1 MNQLEFFKKFNKLNP
16 LELSVMIVGLLV
28 LTLCL
33 MCSLVYFDNGVGNGG
48 GVFRSSGEVSWW
60 FGFNLTEHGGLG
72 FLEKRSEEKKQEQEE
87 DCDYFDGK
95 WVWDESYPLYDS
107 KDCSFIDGGFRCSEN
122 GRPDNFFTKWRWQP
136 TKCNLPRFD
145 AKVMLEKLRNKRL
158 VFVGD
163 SIGRNQWESL
173 LCMLSSA
180 VSNKSSIYEVYGNP
194 ITKHMG
200 SLVFMFQDYNCTIE
214 YYRAPFLVVQGR
226 PPAGSPPNV
235 KYSLKL
241 DQLDWSS
248 GKWKDAD
255 VLILNAG
262 HWWTYDKTI
271 RSGSYFEEGNAIKMN
286 MTVETAFRRSIE
298 TLLGWIDSQVDI
310 NKTSVFFRSY
320 APVHFSGGDWKTGG
334 TCHLDKMPDLTAPYL
349 PHTWGHFNILNDA
362 LSEHANRSHVTKV
375 NLLNVTYMT
384 LQRRDGHS
392 SLYYLGLKPAPIHR
406 QDCSHWCLPGVP
418 DTWNEL
424 LYAVFLKQQFLR
436 SKNFTLEADV
446 S

>member
-1 MNQLEFFKKFNKLNP
+1 MNQLDFFKKFNRLNP
-16 LELSVMIVGLLV
+16 LELSLTILGFLV

-33 MCSLVYFDNGVGNGG
+33 FCSMFYFDNSIGNGG
-48 GVFRSSGEVSWW
+48 NGIRSRAAVTWW
-60 FGFNLTEHGGLG
+60 YGYNLSSNGDFGFV
-72 FLEKRSEEKKQEQEE
+72 EKSREK

-95 WVWDESYPLYDS
+95 WVWDESYPLYNS
-107 KDCSFIDGGFRCSEN
+107 TDCLFVDGGFKCSEN
-122 GRPDNFFTKWRWQP
+122 GRPDNFYTKWRWQP
-136 TKCNLPRFD
+136 NKCNMPRFD
-145 AKVMLEKLRNKRL
+145 AKLMLEKLRNKRL
-158 VFVGD
+158 AFVGD

-173 LCMLSSA
+173 MCMLSSV
-180 VSNKSSIYEVYGNP
+180 VSNKSSIYEVHGNP

-200 SLVFMFQDYNCTIE
+200 ALVFMFRDYNCTIE

-235 KYSLKL
+235 RYTLKV
-241 DQLDWSS
+241 DKLDWSS

-271 RSGSYFEEGNAIKMN
+271 RSGCYFEEVNTVKMN
-286 MTVETAFRRSIE
+286 MTVETAFRRSVD
-298 TLLGWIDSQVDI
+298 TLFGWIDSEVDI

-334 TCHLDKMPDLTAPYL
+334 TCHLETMPDLTAPYK
-349 PHTWGHFNILNDA
+349 PQYWGHYNILNDA
-362 LSEHANRSHVTKV
+362 LSDYTNRSHATKV

-392 SLYYLGLKPAPIHR
+392 SLYYLGPKPAPIHR

-424 LYAVFLKQQFLR
+424 LYAVFLKQQLLR
-436 SKNFTLEADV
+436 SKNSTVEAEA